1 MNKKSLTN
9 EVNSYK
15 IMCEKALTRLKLMTF
30 QCREARLKN
39 SEGDRD
45 G

>member
-1 MNKKSLTN
+1 M
-9 EVNSYK
+9 EIVYK
-15 IMCEKALTRLKLMTF
+15 IIVEKALTRLKLMSF

-39 SEGDRD
+39 SEGERD